1 MQVSFQGR
9 VDMRPEDILSVLLF
23 DKAVGEE
30 EILSVG
36 DDAALVG
43 DGKMT
48 FSLEVSFPRTESA
61 VRCRP

>member
-1 MQVSFQGR
+1 
-9 VDMRPEDILSVLLF
+9 MRPEDILSVLLF